1 LNGVTAD
8 YDGNLPDTMNHTTA
22 TTSGGWAPLEPE
34 MLIYRWNLN
43 IDASGWPIESGGTF
57 CLDSI
62 AHANSTYNWLWLPA
76 SDPFGGP
83 YCADFWKPA
92 NQSPQATCPTTDI
105 TVQWD
110 QQASASISVTDPE
123 DNAIVDATASL
134 GDVTTAG
141 AWTFNP
147 DCGDVG
153 SHTVTVCFADGSN
166 PCPND
171 GECSFTLTVLNT
183 APTFTNCPT
192 ETFNVSIV
200 GDASFDL
207 DASDA
212 NVGDVLTF
220 SVTDACASVDANGV
234 VTLDGACV
242 GTEGAHDVDVTV
254 TDCHGDTDVCTVH
267 FYVVSEL
274 PYDIVIDKVHDQLQG
289 HYALVDVIKTAGSN
303 DMHGFDFLIA
313 YDASALSFMG
323 AVPGVLFDMTGDYQW
338 EYFTYR
344 FGPFG
349 NCDGGCPSGMLRVV
363 GIADQN
369 DGPHNPL
376 SKSVPDGTV
385 LFQLNFMVSNDR
397 TLECQYVP
405 IRFFWMDCGDNTIAY
420 HSSTSFDDLSI
431 EAGVSDK
438 VFAYGV
444 PPTEIT
450 DSTILSYPT
459 YYGWQ
464 NIEEC
469 QPLPGKPAP
478 IRFVNFYNGGIDIV
492 CADSIDARGDI
503 NLNGI
508 SNEIAD
514 AVVFTNYFIYGLA
527 AFTVD
532 VPNKPEGQIAATDV
546 NADGIVLSVADLVY
560 LIRVIV
566 GDALPYPKLAPA
578 GDINFTLID
587 NKLTT
592 EAELGAALFVFD
604 GNVAVSAAGGF
615 EIKSDYVNG
624 QTRTLVYSMDAGVT
638 ISGNVLNTSAMPVS
652 IEAVDYYGQVYN
664 TAVVPSTFGLTN
676 YPNPFNPTTVMS
688 MDLPTESDWTIEIF
702 NVAGQKVAEFSG
714 HDAPGTVNVEW
725 NATDVASGI
734 YFYRGTASGMSATE
748 KMVLL
753 K

>member
-1 LNGVTAD
+1 
-8 YDGNLPDTMNHTTA
+8 
-22 TTSGGWAPLEPE
+22 
-34 MLIYRWNLN
+34 
-43 IDASGWPIESGGTF
+43 
-57 CLDSI
+57 
-62 AHANSTYNWLWLPA
+62 
-76 SDPFGGP
+76 
-83 YCADFWKPA
+83 
-92 NQSPQATCPTTDI
+92 
-105 TVQWD
+105 
-110 QQASASISVTDPE
+110 
-123 DNAIVDATASL
+123 
-134 GDVTTAG
+134 
-141 AWTFNP
+141 
-147 DCGDVG
+147 
-153 SHTVTVCFADGSN
+153 
-166 PCPND
+166 
-171 GECSFTLTVLNT
+171 
-183 APTFTNCPT
+183 
-192 ETFNVSIV
+192 
-200 GDASFDL
+200 
-207 DASDA
+207 
-212 NVGDVLTF
+212 
-220 SVTDACASVDANGV
+220 
-234 VTLDGACV
+234 
-242 GTEGAHDVDVTV
+242 
-254 TDCHGDTDVCTVH
+254 
-267 FYVVSEL
+267 
-274 PYDIVIDKVHDQLQG
+274 
-289 HYALVDVIKTAGSN
+289 
-303 DMHGFDFLIA
+303 
-313 YDASALSFMG
+313 
-323 AVPGVLFDMTGDYQW
+323 
-338 EYFTYR
+338 
-344 FGPFG
+344 
-349 NCDGGCPSGMLRVV
+349 
-363 GIADQN
+363 
-369 DGPHNPL
+369 
-376 SKSVPDGTV
+376 
-385 LFQLNFMVSNDR
+385 MVSNDR

-420 HSSTSFDDLSI
+420 HSSTSLDDLSI